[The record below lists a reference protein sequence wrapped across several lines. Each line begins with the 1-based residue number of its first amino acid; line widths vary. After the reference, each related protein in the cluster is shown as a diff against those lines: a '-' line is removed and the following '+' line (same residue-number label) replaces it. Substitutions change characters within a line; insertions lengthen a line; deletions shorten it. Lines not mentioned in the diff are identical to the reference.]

1 MSFLTDFIPG
11 VVMSVLFGQMM
22 MLAAP
27 LKFALSSNFTDQGA
41 YSRKALQS
49 QKEKLIVVTNKDRK
63 ISDWHELDENIGPV
77 ENLVPGLYF
86 MTVHSLRLFTPT
98 LQKIALSFPDAQ
110 ILRISDHAEVQVRV
124 STKNVDTTSHNTE
137 KIEKE
142 FIEALKQIHG
152 DGVQVMFQ
160 CSLPTIGK
168 APPETVPLFISLCV
182 KVEHLLGLI
191 RTIQVIEN
199 LELDQI
205 YDFWA

>member
-1 MSFLTDFIPG
+1 
-11 VVMSVLFGQMM
+11 MSVLFGQMM

-27 LKFALSSNFTDQGA
+27 LKFALSSNFTEQGA

-49 QKEKLIVVTNKDRK
+49 QKEHLVVITNKDRK

-77 ENLVPGLYF
+77 ENLVPGLYCV
-86 MTVHSLRLFTPT
+86 TVHSLGSFTPT
-98 LQKIALSFPDAQ
+98 LRKIALSFADAQ
-110 ILRISDHAEVQVRV
+110 ILRISDYADVQVRV
-124 STKNVDTTSHNTE
+124 SIKNVDKTSHNAE

-142 FIEALKQIHG
+142 LVEALRQIHG

-160 CSLPTIGK
+160 CSLPTVGK
-168 APPETVPLFISLCV
+168 APPEMVPLLISLCV